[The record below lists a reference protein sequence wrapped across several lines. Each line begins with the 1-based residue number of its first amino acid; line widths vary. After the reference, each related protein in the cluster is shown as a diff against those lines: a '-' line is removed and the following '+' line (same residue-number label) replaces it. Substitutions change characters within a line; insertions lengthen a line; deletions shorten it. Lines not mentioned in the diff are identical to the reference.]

1 MRVLQGWAEVA
12 QVGDEVRAI
21 LLVDH
26 LRSFEIEATVFS
38 QKDRW
43 HVVTFGGLAV
53 VRILVPA
60 ARYVE
65 ALGLLP
71 AAPAP
76 RAAG

>member
-12 QVGDEVRAI
+12 RVSDEVRAI

-26 LRSFEIEATVFS
+26 LRSCDVEAMVFS

-60 ARYVE
+60 ASYVE
-65 ALGLLP
+65 ALGLIQFGP
-71 AAPAP
+71 EP
-76 RAAG
+76 RMAG